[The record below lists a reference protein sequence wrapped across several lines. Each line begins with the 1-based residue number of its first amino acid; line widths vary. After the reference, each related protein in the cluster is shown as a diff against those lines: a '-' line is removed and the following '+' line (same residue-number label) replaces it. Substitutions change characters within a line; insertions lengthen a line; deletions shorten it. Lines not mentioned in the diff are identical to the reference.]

1 MSVPALPDLCV
12 GWRRCCPA
20 RSNWTFAM
28 LPHGVLH
35 TSHYRLHKKVG
46 MFFLA
51 LMYPRLGRAKKRSIQ
66 HCELCRR
73 RCGRVM
79 SWGLTSFW
87 RPGRHEACLY
97 ALMGSACRPK
107 SPVEGVLG
115 TNKMCLARI
124 QPSWSA
130 EYSQKCTVL
139 PRGPVRAAK
148 AMPMFLSASPFFCTD
163 VSECRA
169 RTR

>member
-1 MSVPALPDLCV
+1 
-12 GWRRCCPA
+12 
-20 RSNWTFAM
+20 
-28 LPHGVLH
+28 
-35 TSHYRLHKKVG
+35 
-46 MFFLA
+46 
-51 LMYPRLGRAKKRSIQ
+51 
-66 HCELCRR
+66 
-73 RCGRVM
+73 M

-148 AMPMFLSASPFFCTD
+148 AMPMFLSASPFCCTD

-169 RTR
+169 RTSLLGSRVAPEGRDIRFIASSARAEGHLMWPSCEQDCPSRKPYAPPLRRHTGAAHKLSPRHSENLSAKK